1 MNRKLYPT
9 DLADAEW
16 QIIAPLVER
25 KTKVGAPTEL
35 DIREVVNAIFYLVDN
50 GIKWRAMPHDLLQED
65 PVLYATLRQLITC
78 TNAQER
84 VTFILDG
91 RPTMLLCAFALAAC
105 QVLTRSE
112 TVWRTVF
119 ALRES
124 VSPASFVPQTS

>member
-1 MNRKLYPT
+1 MQDDVVDFYWQRLQQNMEQAVMTGFHLPREQAQFLGAFT
-9 DLADAEW
+9 SGFLASPVFE
-16 QIIAPLVER
+16 QEM
-25 KTKVGAPTEL
+25 
-35 DIREVVNAIFYLVDN
+35 VDCL
-50 GIKWRAMPHDLLQED
+50 HHLLQED

-84 VTFILDG
+84 VTCILDG

-105 QVLTRSE
+105 PVLTRSE
-112 TVWRTVF
+112 TAWRTVF